1 MLNSLLTAIQT
12 LTRIPVPSPA
22 IAPEGRVLA
31 WSAVFYPLVGLL
43 PAGAAIALDEL
54 LSPRLPPEIVALCI
68 LAAWVLMTGALHE
81 DGLADVCDAFGSP
94 RPREEI
100 FRILKDSRIGTYGA
114 VGLTLALFARWQS
127 TALVLEGTAA
137 AALIASQVLPR
148 AGIVLAAY
156 SAGPAISR
164 GLGGAF
170 AASLTF
176 GPVVV
181 AVVIGVAL
189 VGVIAGSITC
199 MVSLA
204 CLVVVAL
211 LGEYFRRRIG
221 GVTGDCLGTI
231 EQVQQVAVLFCFVAA
246 RG

>member
-1 MLNSLLTAIQT
+1 MTDSLLTAIQT

-22 IAPEGRVLA
+22 HTPEGRVLA

-43 PAGAAIALDEL
+43 PAGAAIALDEV
-54 LSPRLPPEIVALCI
+54 LSPGLPPEVVALCI
-68 LAAWVLMTGALHE
+68 LTVWVLLTGALHE

-114 VGLTLALFARWQS
+114 VGLALTLLARWQG
-127 TALVLEGTAA
+127 TAFLLEGAA
-137 AALIASQVLPR
+137 APALIASQVLPR

-156 SAGPAISR
+156 SAGPAISQ

-170 AASLTF
+170 AASLTLA
-176 GPVVV
+176 PVVV
-181 AVVIGVAL
+181 SVVIA
-189 VGVIAGSITC
+189 VGVVGAVAGSVVC
-199 MVSLA
+199 AVSLA

-211 LGEYFRRRIG
+211 MSEYFRRHIG
-221 GVTGDCLGTI
+221 GITGDCLGAI
-231 EQVQQVAVLFCFVAA
+231 EQVQQVVVLFCFVAS
-246 RG
+246 RS

>member
-1 MLNSLLTAIQT
+1 MINSLLTAIQT

-22 IAPEGRVLA
+22 QAPEGRVLA
-31 WSAVFYPLVGLL
+31 WSAVFYPLVGML
-43 PAGAAIALDEL
+43 PAGVAIALDDL

-100 FRILKDSRIGTYGA
+100 FRILKDSHIGTYGA
-114 VGLTLALFARWQS
+114 VGLALALFSRWQG
-127 TALVLEGTAA
+127 TALLLEGMAA
-137 AALIASQVLPR
+137 PALIASQVLPR

-156 SAGPAISR
+156 SAGPATPQS
-164 GLGGAF
+164 LGGAF

-176 GPVVV
+176 GPVVTAV
-181 AVVIGVAL
+181 AIAVTL
-189 VGVIAGSITC
+189 VGLVAGALTC
-199 MVSLA
+199 QVSLA
-204 CLVVVAL
+204 CLVVVL
-211 LGEYFRRRIG
+211 LLSEYFRRQIG

-246 RG
+246 AG